1 MHSNPNCIWIDAFSG
16 TLTRLDQTP
25 SPFRLSRRQP
35 STRRGAGPQFS
46 NSPRFLLS
54 QSTPKK
60 HNDLEIDDGDDND
73 APASTAR
80 TSRTPA
86 PSHNSLPQ
94 PHRQRD
100 VIEDSDDDE
109 AYTEEGILRS
119 ERDREEAV
127 DDAINST
134 TPGEPAT
141 PGLLDEEFDAVFAPE
156 RDGKKRRRLE
166 TSERLSLESSLP
178 PSSPEPRPR
187 PPISHDSPA
196 PQQTPSTIP
205 REIALQG
212 TPAPRT
218 KFIGPGISTPVMTS
232 TPFRSKPRF
241 MLSTKKPPNTQ
252 PTFRGETPF
261 ASQVASPPERRKPT
275 FILPRSPSPSAV
287 AEDIPAPFS
296 PSSRALRRRGRPRAG
311 AETYAPG
318 GMAAEVR
325 SWILEMGSKRDAIST
340 PALQLNQASGMKR
353 YLLTVRVIHA
363 NQAVLSS
370 SGPLALIQAEKIVHG
385 SQSEGDER
393 ETIHIMIMGLP
404 RSKPPS
410 RGTDQPAET
419 AQAVTI
425 QTGDL
430 LGIHQGLAWNL
441 VLHGFQQLSSLPCP
455 VEVPESLTF
464 GSGASS
470 SSKKEWLIAMEWD
483 ILEA

>member
-1 MHSNPNCIWIDAFSG
+1 MPFPG
-16 TLTRLDQTP
+16 TP

-46 NSPRFLLS
+46 NSPRFILS

-60 HNDLEIDDGDDND
+60 HNDLEIDDEGDND

-80 TSRTPA
+80 ASRTPA
-86 PSHNSLPQ
+86 PSRNSLPQ

-109 AYTEEGILRS
+109 AYTEEGIVRS
-119 ERDREEAV
+119 ERDREVAV
-127 DDAINST
+127 DDAIDST
-134 TPGEPAT
+134 PPGEPAT
-141 PGLLDEEFDAVFAPE
+141 PGLLDLEFDAVFAPE

-166 TSERLSLESSLP
+166 TSERLSLGQKLAQRGPLP
-178 PSSPEPRPR
+178 LSPEPLPR
-187 PPISHDSPA
+187 PSISLDSPA
-196 PQQTPSTIP
+196 PQPTPSALP

-218 KFIGPGISTPVMTS
+218 KFIDPGISTPGTTN

-252 PTFRGETPF
+252 PTFRGDTSF
-261 ASQVASPPERRKPT
+261 ASQPGSPPERRKPT
-275 FILPRSPSPSAV
+275 FILPRSPSPSAA

-325 SWILEMGSKRDAIST
+325 SWILEMGSKRDSISAPT
-340 PALQLNQASGMKR
+340 LQPSQARDMKR
-353 YLLTVRVIHA
+353 YLLTARVIRA

-370 SGPLALIQAEKIVHG
+370 SGPLAFIEAEKIVDG
-385 SQSEGDER
+385 SQLEGDER
-393 ETIHIMIMGLP
+393 GIIHIMTMGLP

-410 RGTDQPAET
+410 RGTDPRAET
-419 AQAVTI
+419 AQAVI

-430 LGIHQGLAWNL
+430 LGIHRGLAWNL
-441 VLHGFQQLSSLPCP
+441 EFDGLQQLSSLPYP
-455 VEVPESLTF
+455 IEVPRPLSF

-483 ILEA
+483 IVEA